1 MSESRKSAR
10 AIALYK
16 NAQSSVLSAGFG
28 WELDWQRRRLNE
40 GFTEQDLLREAAWVV
55 LCSGFRESYVRRV
68 FDYISLCFCD
78 WESAKEISRNKFVC
92 IESAKPQFR
101 NQRKLDSIV
110 AIADKICDIGFDRIS
125 TELYSDPIG
134 TLQMFP
140 FIGPITS
147 WHLAKNLGFNVA
159 KNDRHLARL
168 ATANG
173 YSDAHSLCG
182 AISKATGELTG
193 IIDVVL
199 WRYAVIS
206 QRPALR
212 EPCFTVI

>member
-1 MSESRKSAR
+1 MMAARQSAR
-10 AIALYK
+10 AIALYEH
-16 NAQSSVLSAGFG
+16 AESHVLSAGYG
-28 WELDWQRRRLNE
+28 WELDWQRRRLSE

-55 LCSGFRESYVRRV
+55 LCSGFRESYVRSV

-78 WESAKEISRNKFVC
+78 WESAKEISLNKLVC

-101 NQRKLDSIV
+101 NQRKLNAIV
-110 AIADKICDIGFDRIS
+110 AIADKIYNIGFDRIS
-125 TELYSDPIG
+125 TELYSDPIEN
-134 TLQMFP
+134 LQMFP
-140 FIGPITS
+140 FIGPVTS

-168 ATANG
+168 AIANG

-182 AISKATGELTG
+182 AISSATGELTG

-212 EPCFTVI
+212 DPRFL